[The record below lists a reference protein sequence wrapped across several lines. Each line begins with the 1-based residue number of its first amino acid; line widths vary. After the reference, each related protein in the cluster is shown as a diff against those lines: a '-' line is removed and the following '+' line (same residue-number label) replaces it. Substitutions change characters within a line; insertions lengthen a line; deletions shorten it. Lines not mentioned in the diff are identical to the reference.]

1 LQAQGYRFALKED
14 GTLSQAI
21 ALIKPNISI
30 WFDTLEFV
38 ATSLS
43 TTPVESKPMVLHT
56 PSKTITPTVIWEAL
70 PADFVLPDDPV
81 ENIQQPLLAAALTD
95 ALGAAGRIQ
104 PTMLMVSNFGLVATV
119 NKKVVVK
126 APDWLYVPQV
136 HPIAEGTIRRSY
148 TPNLEG
154 EPVAVVMEFLSEE
167 DGGELSVRATPPY
180 GKLYFYEQILQV
192 TTYVTYDP
200 YEPSLEVRCLQA
212 GRYVKQTPNPEG
224 RFQVP
229 GLDLWLGVWFG
240 ERLGQTTHWLRWWD
254 NAGNLL
260 LWSAEQ
266 AEQEQQ
272 RAEQERQRAEQERQ
286 RAEQE
291 RQRAEQER
299 QRAEAL
305 AAKLKELGVDPDQ

>member
-1 LQAQGYRFALKED
+1 
-14 GTLSQAI
+14 
-21 ALIKPNISI
+21 
-30 WFDTLEFV
+30 
-38 ATSLS
+38 
-43 TTPVESKPMVLHT
+43 MVLQIPFVKT
-56 PSKTITPTVIWEAL
+56 EPTITWEAL

-104 PTMLMVSNFGLVATV
+104 PEMLIGSNFGLVATV

-136 HPIAEGTIRRSY
+136 HPVAEGTVRRSY

-154 EPVAVVMEFLSEE
+154 DPVAVVMEFLSEE
-167 DGGELSVRATPPY
+167 EGGELSVRSTPPY
-180 GKLYFYEQILQV
+180 GKLYFYERILQV
-192 TTYVTYDP
+192 PTYVTYDP
-200 YEPSLEVRCLQA
+200 YELSLEVRCLQH
-212 GRYVKQTPNPEG
+212 GRYTLQEADTQGRVWIPE
-224 RFQVP
+224 
-229 GLDLWLGVWFG
+229 LDLFLGMWSG
-240 ERLGQTTHWLRWWD
+240 ERLRQTMNWLRWWD
-254 NAGNLL
+254 GTGNLL

-266 AEQEQQ
+266 
-272 RAEQERQRAEQERQ
+272 AEQERQ

-305 AAKLKELGVDPDQ
+305 AAKLRELRVDPDSLT